1 MGLAVE
7 AALVGR
13 CGPPA
18 APFFGDAMAH
28 EQGLEK
34 AELMSTGAARRTGQL
49 ISELDSSRERNKW
62 YQVAGSGLRCVK
74 GASGAAP
81 GGAGTPQLGTWEPA
95 RKTQTS

>member
-34 AELMSTGAARRTGQL
+34 AELLSTGAARRTGAAYQRD
-49 ISELDSSRERNKW
+49 SVEGSNHELATRKSS
-62 YQVAGSGLRCVK
+62 GGI
-74 GASGAAP
+74 GA
-81 GGAGTPQLGTWEPA
+81 
-95 RKTQTS
+95 

>member
-18 APFFGDAMAH
+18 APFLGDAMAH

-34 AELMSTGAARRTGQL
+34 AELLSTGAARRTGAAYM
-49 ISELDSSRERNKW
+49 SEIP
-62 YQVAGSGLRCVK
+62 VG
-74 GASGAAP
+74 AP
-81 GGAGTPQLGTWEPA
+81 GQLAVSSGGIGA
-95 RKTQTS
+95 